1 VLAGTAARSLR
12 RHAFLTQRRLAVKPL
27 RLIVLAT
34 LALSAAATAAH
45 ADGPFGATVLN
56 QHVRGQF
63 SVAPKQYACKVSWD
77 PTPNS
82 GPPREMLSSTQC
94 AAPAGA
100 HKKDPCFCVVPV
112 NGQPYAAAGKVAELL
127 PGGGYSW

>member
-1 VLAGTAARSLR
+1 M
-12 RHAFLTQRRLAVKPL
+12 KPL
-27 RLIVLAT
+27 RMMILAA
-34 LALSAAATAAH
+34 LALSATATAAH
-45 ADGPFGATVLN
+45 AGGPFGSAVLN
-56 QHVRGQF
+56 QQLRQKLAINPREYV
-63 SVAPKQYACKVSWD
+63 CKVSWD

-94 AAPAGA
+94 PAPAGA

-112 NGQPYAAAGKVAELL
+112 NGQPYAAAGNVAELL